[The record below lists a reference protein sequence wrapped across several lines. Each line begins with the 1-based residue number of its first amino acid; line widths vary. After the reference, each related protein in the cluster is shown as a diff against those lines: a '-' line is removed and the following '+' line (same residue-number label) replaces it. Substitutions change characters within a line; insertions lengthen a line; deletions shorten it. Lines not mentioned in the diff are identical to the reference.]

1 MITHVVIF
9 WVDEPYEKNREK
21 LLKGAQIL
29 AHVPGVE
36 NFTAGIPLPSRRA
49 VVDDSFAVG
58 ISMSFINQAAAEKY
72 QEHPLHR
79 DFVKKYARP
88 LAKRF
93 VVYDWS

>member
-9 WVDEPYEKNREK
+9 WVDEPYESNRNK
-21 LLKGAQIL
+21 LLQGAKIL
-29 AHVPGVE
+29 AHIPGVE
-36 NFTAGIPLPSRRA
+36 NFTAGAPVPSSRA

-72 QEHPLHR
+72 QSHSLHR
-79 DFVKKYARP
+79 EFVKKYARP